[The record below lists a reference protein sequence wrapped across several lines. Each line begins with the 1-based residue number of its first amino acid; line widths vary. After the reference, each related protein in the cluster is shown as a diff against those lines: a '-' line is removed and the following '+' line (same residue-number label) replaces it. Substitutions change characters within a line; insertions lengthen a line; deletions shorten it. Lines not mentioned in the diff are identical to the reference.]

1 MQTAQNGPNVIGD
14 ASTPD
19 HPQTAQGAPIPP
31 AWWDFSAYLRHQ
43 WRRLRNVAIIES
55 LTAANAD
62 LRRQLTTQT
71 TRADSLELTLAVARG
86 IAAESMRERDHYD
99 GALDRT
105 CRELAIIKHR
115 RRIELKQSR
124 LWITRCAAV
133 DVRSN

>member
-1 MQTAQNGPNVIGD
+1 MSKPVWCRFYD
-14 ASTPD
+14 
-19 HPQTAQGAPIPP
+19 
-31 AWWDFSAYLRHQ
+31 W
-43 WRRLRNVAIIES
+43 LRNTTIIADLITTNRE

-62 LRRQLTTQT
+62 LRRQLSTQT

-86 IAAESMRERDHYD
+86 IAAESMRERDRLD